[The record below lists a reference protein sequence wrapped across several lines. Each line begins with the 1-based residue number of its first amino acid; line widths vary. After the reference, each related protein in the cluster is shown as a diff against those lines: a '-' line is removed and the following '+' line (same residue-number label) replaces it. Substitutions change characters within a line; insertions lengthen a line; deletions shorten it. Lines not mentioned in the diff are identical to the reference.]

1 MMEALAALMTLV
13 SLALLVLVIWTMIE
27 EGK

>member
-13 SLALLVLVIWTMIE
+13 SLALLVLVIWAMIE

>member
-13 SLALLVLVIWTMIE
+13 SLALLALVIWTMIE